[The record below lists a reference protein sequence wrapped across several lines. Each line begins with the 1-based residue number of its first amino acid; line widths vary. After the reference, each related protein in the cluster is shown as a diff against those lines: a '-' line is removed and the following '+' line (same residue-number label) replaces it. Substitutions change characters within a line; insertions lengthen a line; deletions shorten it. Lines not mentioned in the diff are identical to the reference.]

1 MADTI
6 PTRRFSAVSCLATCF
21 LFAAGS
27 ASAQSDGYVL
37 FLDRYLSG
45 DYYYAPLGDVDAQ
58 NPRYIRP
65 RRLRLPSSFRR
76 NLEIGNADV
85 SPDGTT
91 IVFAA
96 RRTDDYDWDIY
107 TGTLDLSRNRI
118 QNPQLLIGNAGSRD
132 EDPRYSWDGSA
143 IVYKCAGNICIY
155 PDMYG
160 NPALVSWCELWAPSF
175 SPTGFAVTFVK
186 RCGAGDSD
194 RVWEA
199 DLATRAETVVPN
211 ASEGPDRFPFYL
223 DDGRLVYSHL
233 DNDSGQA
240 SLWIHD
246 TGFAAEL
253 HDRTRSDDDPYPD
266 KNDRNHIAF
275 IGWNDSQ
282 NFYDLYVYRRASND
296 SVRLSRG
303 TPVLGPV
310 LFRR

>member
-1 MADTI
+1 MLDAI
-6 PTRRFSAVSCLATCF
+6 PARRFSAAWYLAACA

-58 NPRYIRP
+58 NPQQIRP
-65 RRLRLPSSFRR
+65 RRLRMPSAFRR
-76 NLEIGNADV
+76 STEIGNADV
-85 SPDGTT
+85 SPDGST

-107 TGTLDLSRNRI
+107 TGTLDFSRNRI
-118 QNPQLLIGNAGSRD
+118 RNPQLLIRNAGTRD
-132 EDPRYSWDGSA
+132 EDPRYSWDGGA

-155 PDMYG
+155 PELYP
-160 NPALVSWCELWAPSF
+160 NPVVISWCELWAPSF
-175 SPTGFAVTFVK
+175 SPTGFEISYVK

-194 RVWEA
+194 RVWEY
-199 DLATRAETVVPN
+199 DLTRRSESIVPHAN
-211 ASEGPDRFPFYL
+211 EGPDRFPFYL
-223 DDGRLVYSHL
+223 DDGRIVYSHL

-240 SLWIHD
+240 SLWVND
-246 TGFAAEL
+246 TGYVSLL
-253 HDRTRSDDDPYPD
+253 HERTRSDDDPYPD
-266 KNDRNHIAF
+266 KTDRNHIAF
-275 IGWNDSQ
+275 IGWNDRS
-282 NFYDLYVYRRASND
+282 NFYDLYMYRMSSSD